1 MRSLLVVLALGSL
14 LVVLALGLTACSGP
28 LAEAEAQFTKGQYP
42 GAHQELRELEVESR
56 SWSDASRAE
65 YALYRGLTLVALGDR
80 GRARDWLREAKTAE
94 DERPGSLR
102 YDDAR
107 RLAVAIE
114 VNDVP

>member
-1 MRSLLVVLALGSL
+1 MKQGAVLA
-14 LVVLALGLTACSGP
+14 VVALALVACSGP
-28 LAEAEAQFTKGQYP
+28 LGDAEEQFTKGQYP
-42 GAHQELRELEVESR
+42 EAHQELLELEVASR

-80 GRARDWLREAKTAE
+80 GRAREWLREAKAL
-94 DERPGSLR
+94 DDLRPGSLR
-102 YDDAR
+102 YEDAR